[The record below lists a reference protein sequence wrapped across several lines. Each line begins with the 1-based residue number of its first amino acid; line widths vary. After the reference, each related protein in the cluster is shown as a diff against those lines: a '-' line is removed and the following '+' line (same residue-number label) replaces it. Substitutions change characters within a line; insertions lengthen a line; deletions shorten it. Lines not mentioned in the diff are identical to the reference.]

1 MEQQIKFRG
10 KQLNGEWAYG
20 DLLRIGGG
28 SIIYIGSKAETQTP
42 DIPKESNVAVELFDN
57 DIAIVIPDTLGQFTG
72 LTDCNGK
79 EIYEGD
85 ILEAIYKYE
94 DVSGG
99 AVIPDCD
106 CICKGV
112 VEWNGV
118 VAGWVLKAQ
127 TAEYPMK
134 EMLEE
139 HETDL
144 IPINVFYCDYMGA
157 DYPNEC
163 IEVIGTI
170 HDSQPTEV

>member
-1 MEQQIKFRG
+1 MERQIKFRA
-10 KQLNGEWAYG
+10 KDTFKSEFFPQRWLYG
-20 DLLRIGGG
+20 
-28 SIIYIGSKAETQTP
+28 TP
-42 DIPKESNVAVELFDN
+42 VQDGDDMWMCVKKEDKG
-57 DIAIVIPDTLGQFTG
+57 IVSVKVDPNTLGQFTG
-72 LTDCNGK
+72 LTDSNGK

-170 HDSQPTEV
+170 HDNPELFKTERK